1 MEDKEIVRL
10 FWDRSQ
16 QAVEAVQEKYG
27 SRLLRLAANLLGDRR
42 DAEECVNDACLG
54 AWRSI
59 PPNRP
64 DPLLPYL
71 YKILRNLCLKRRRSL
86 TAQKRGGGDFDA
98 ALSELENT
106 LSSPGGPA
114 EELDLKEL
122 TALLDRFLQKLP
134 RKDRVLFLGR
144 YWFGESYESLSAR
157 LGFTE
162 NNAMVRMNRI
172 RNRLKQYLL
181 EQGAL

>member
-1 MEDKEIVRL
+1 MEDHAIVDLYWSR
-10 FWDRSQ
+10 DP
-16 QAVEAVQEKYG
+16 EAIQRTGEKYG
-27 SRLLRLAANLLGDRR
+27 GYCRAIARNILPDRR